1 MDYAAR
7 SCREFNEQ
15 GLKDLAVMYGLNFWR
30 VNKKGVFTLFS
41 FHSILHLAVSFFNLK
56 PIL

>member
-1 MDYAAR
+1 MKRFGSDVWLDTFG
-7 SCREFNEQ
+7 E
-15 GLKDLAVMYGLNFWR
+15 LI
-30 VNKKGVFTLFS
+30 KKGVFTLFS